1 MDVCRCGVESADTP
15 SLRLPHPRPL
25 SVAGE
30 GSPAGR
36 RTASCQAHLRRFTA
50 AIACITVLLL
60 TTIATAQETPAYPVM
75 KGLPQKVGQ
84 PFYSGGILPTPQLA
98 EYSDAYFEMV
108 DGPGQKW
115 RTTVHMDYTGPARK
129 LINELLRDRFWQF
142 TRWFGDVDC
151 DMSVVS
157 QRPIVF
163 ALAGT
168 EAASTYLQAYGLADK
183 ASLLQPQG
191 YILSVRENGVLCV
204 GADDQGMLNGAA
216 SLIQLI
222 HPRMHSLVARC
233 AEIVDWPTFQVR
245 YTAEYRLPDRD
256 FLKWMM
262 LYKINGFGACYRGM
276 RWEGLTE
283 EHRVGLKTIG
293 EFIRE
298 YNTCHFML
306 QFHITGRG
314 GGVLNIADRTHVETL
329 LRTIAETMA
338 LCPTQHVMICADDIA
353 PILTAEEAALYEHP
367 AQAHAVLMEYVY
379 QTVKRLDPD
388 CVVSYCGPF
397 YQGLQHR
404 KWAEGS
410 PSREAG
416 MTFMEYLR
424 QWANKDI
431 RIVWTGPVTE
441 SLSITAEDIAAYK
454 GLIGEERQLV
464 YWDNTWHYHQPLR
477 NFHARYLPGFV
488 DHCADATSYI
498 NINGMGPIGKFFST
512 TANDYYWNPEAFD
525 SVRSRRHAVAQ
536 FMGPNAVDAAEALY
550 ALRGDTY
557 MVVFQS
563 IVDLKAFDA
572 AVAGLEK
579 VSWNRELADYCRA
592 SYAEVVKQR
601 GR

>member
-15 SLRLPHPRPL
+15 PLRLPHPRPF

-30 GSPAGR
+30 GSQAGR
-36 RTASCQAHLRRFTA
+36 RTASCQGYLRRFTA

-84 PFYSGGILPTPQLA
+84 PFYSGAILPTPRQA
-98 EYSDAYFEMV
+98 AYSDAYFEMI

-115 RTTVHMDYTGPARK
+115 LTTVHMDYSGPARK

-142 TRWFGDVDC
+142 TRWFGDVEC
-151 DMSVVS
+151 DMSAVS

-168 EAASTYLQAYGLADK
+168 EAATTYLQAYGIPDK
-183 ASLLQPQG
+183 AALLQPQG

-233 AEIVDWPTFQVR
+233 AEIIDWPTFQVR

-276 RWEGLTE
+276 RWEGLTD
-283 EHRVGLKTIG
+283 EHRAGLKTIG

-298 YNTCHFML
+298 YNTCRFMV

-338 LCPTQHVMICADDIA
+338 LCPTQHVMICADDVA
-353 PILTAEEAALYEHP
+353 ATLTPEEAALYKHP
-367 AQAHAVLMEYVY
+367 AQAHGVLMEYVY

-410 PSREAG
+410 PGREAG

-424 QWANKDI
+424 QWPNKDI

-454 GLIGEERQLV
+454 ALIGEDRQLV

-536 FMGPNAVDAAEALY
+536 FMGPDAIDASEALY

-572 AVAGLEK
+572 AVAAIEK
-579 VSWNRELADYCRA
+579 ASWDEALAEHCRA
-592 SYAEVVKQR
+592 SYAEVAKQR